1 MDNMRTLI
9 LALILTISS
18 FLSVSAQWT
27 QCNGPYG
34 GSVKML
40 AASDEYIFAI
50 SNANVI
56 YRSSNNGV
64 QWREI
69 NNGKQWKK
77 DLNGGP
83 STYFLTLFVN
93 GKDLYAGTNVGIF
106 ISTDNGENWEKTKY
120 DTLKSTSVY
129 SINAHGE
136 QIIAGTKFGIY
147 ISNDK
152 GNSWKQTTLKNINVR
167 TIFVNENFW
176 LVGTMDNGI
185 YVSTDNGVNW
195 TQSGLLNNDVYSFV
209 AKGDTLYARAADGIF
224 ISIDNGGTWKQLI
237 KSTSYNTHPL
247 IVHDSILFFGN
258 GLDISMSHDGGN
270 TWKKTEINL
279 HYYSLICFLSHKGH
293 IIVGTYNG
301 IFASTD
307 NGENWTWRNDGLNAE
322 YVRSLATSE
331 NKIFASGNRGLF
343 ASSNNG
349 EDWSLIKD
357 YISVSSIL
365 IHDKKTYIGAG
376 TGVFMSTDE
385 GASWNKRGLNEE
397 SVHCLATNGKEI
409 FAGAGYIGVSGA
421 STNAGVYRSTDQ
433 DTTWIHLDNNFL
445 PVIPISLAA
454 HEKTVI
460 TGSESNWIIHSI
472 DNGDN
477 WTYTNKYAGA
487 LVLLVNDNTFFA
499 GTWYGVYRSNDGIV
513 WTQFTNELSKSLV
526 HSLTAH
532 GKTLFAGTDEGV
544 YVSYN
549 NGESWTPLFNG
560 LHGIRILSL
569 VVNDNIV
576 YAGTSG
582 KGIWKLDLSTL
593 SSAEEQIHSHTGF
606 TLSLSPN
613 PNNGTLHIALHNPNT
628 DSPLS
633 VEIFSMQGEK
643 IIERRTEQNSFTL
656 DISHLPT
663 GMYYLLARKGNYS
676 SRQMLSLVK

>member
-1 MDNMRTLI
+1 MRTL
-9 LALILTISS
+9 
-18 FLSVSAQWT
+18 LSLFIVFIFTCSTLSAQWQ

-34 GSVKML
+34 GFVTML
-40 AASDEYIFAI
+40 AANDEYIFAL

-64 QWREI
+64 LWREV

-136 QIIAGTKFGIY
+136 QIIAGTKFGLY

-152 GNSWKQTTLKNINVR
+152 GNSWKQTTLKNIDVR
-167 TIFVNENFW
+167 AIFVNQNLW
-176 LVGTMDNGI
+176 LVGTMDNGV
-185 YVSTDNGVNW
+185 YLSTDNGVNW
-195 TQSGLLNNDVYSFV
+195 TQSGLLNNDVYSIV
-209 AKGDTLYARAADGIF
+209 AKGDTLYTRAADGIF
-224 ISIDNGGTWKQLI
+224 ISIDNGITWKQLI
-237 KSTSYNTHPL
+237 KSRAYNTNSL
-247 IVHDSILFFGN
+247 IVHDSILFFEN
-258 GLDISMSHDGGN
+258 GHDISISRDGGN
-270 TWKKTEINL
+270 TWKKTEIDLN
-279 HYYSLICFLSHKGH
+279 YYFHICFLSHKGN

-307 NGENWTWRNDGLNAE
+307 NGENWIWHNDGLNAD
-322 YVRSLATSE
+322 YVRALATSE
-331 NKIFASGNRGLF
+331 NKVFASGNRGLY
-343 ASSNNG
+343 ASTNNG

-357 YISVSSIL
+357 YINVSSIL

-376 TGVFMSTDE
+376 TGVFMSTDN

-421 STNAGVYRSTDQ
+421 SANAGVYRSTDQ
-433 DTTWIHLDNNFL
+433 GTTWIHLDNNFL

-454 HEKTVI
+454 HEKTVVA
-460 TGSESNWIIHSI
+460 GSESNWIIHSN

-477 WTYTNKYAGA
+477 WTYTNKYAGV

-549 NGESWTPLFNG
+549 NADSWIPLLDG
-560 LHGIRILSL
+560 LNGIRISSL
-569 VVNDNIV
+569 TVNDNILF
-576 YAGTSG
+576 AGTFGGSV
-582 KGIWKLDLSTL
+582 WKLDLSTL
-593 SSAEEQIHSHTGF
+593 SSAEEQIYNHTEL
-606 TLSLSPN
+606 TLTLSPN
-613 PNNGTLHIALHNPNT
+613 PNNGILHISQHNANT
-628 DSPLS
+628 DIPLS

-643 IIERRTEQNSFTL
+643 IIEYTTEQNSFTL
-656 DISHLPT
+656 DINHLST
-663 GMYYLLARKGNYS
+663 GMYYVIARSGNYS
-676 SRQMLSLVK
+676 TRQMLSLVK